1 MALQQLTLGGG
12 CFWCIEAA
20 YAQVIGVQSAVSG
33 YMGGYIEGP
42 SYQQVCEGTT
52 GHAEVVQITYDTEA
66 IDIVD
71 LLQIFFT
78 LHNPT
83 ELNRQ
88 GHDVG
93 TQYRSVLF
101 YEDEQQKQFF
111 SEFIQA
117 LTSSAI
123 FDEAIVT
130 SLEPVSR
137 FYQAEEYHQ
146 GYFFENPQQMYC
158 QVVVK
163 PKLVKFA
170 HSFSK
175 LLKGRSI

>member
-20 YAQVIGVQSAVSG
+20 FSQVIGVQSAISG
-33 YMGGYIEGP
+33 YMGGHLPNP
-42 SYQQVCEGTT
+42 SYQQICSGNT
-52 GHAEVVQITYDTEA
+52 GHAEVVQISFEDNEV
-66 IDIVD
+66 DIVE

-101 YEDEQQKQFF
+101 YESAEQQQLFTQYIA
-111 SEFIQA
+111 E
-117 LTSSAI
+117 LTKAGI
-123 FDEAIVT
+123 FDQPIVT
-130 SLEPVSR
+130 TLEPLAQ
-137 FYQAEEYHQ
+137 FYPAEDYHQ

-163 PKLVKFA
+163 PKLLKFA
-170 HSFSK
+170 NTFAKHLRKS
-175 LLKGRSI
+175 

>member
-20 YAQVIGVQSAVSG
+20 FSQVIGVHSAISG
-33 YMGGYIEGP
+33 YMGGHQSDP
-42 SYQQVCEGTT
+42 NYQQVCTGTT
-52 GHAEVVQITYDTEA
+52 GHAEVVQISFEDSEV
-66 IDIVD
+66 DIVE

-101 YEDEQQKQFF
+101 YRDNAEQQLF
-111 SEFIQA
+111 SQYIAELTQA
-117 LTSSAI
+117 GI
-123 FDEAIVT
+123 FDQPIVT
-130 SLEPVSR
+130 TLEPIAQ
-137 FYQAEEYHQ
+137 FYPAEDYHQ
-146 GYFFENPQQMYC
+146 GYFFGNPQQMYC

-163 PKLVKFA
+163 PKLLKFA
-170 HSFSK
+170 NNFAKHLRKS
-175 LLKGRSI
+175 